1 MKSEKERISLS
12 LCNIWNSFSCWAD
25 DKTRGLCRGSV
36 LFILITVLFV
46 TTEKRDG
53 AALRQFLHPV
63 TGARGASSELI
74 TDGIRGWVQNLQLCY
89 EHKKYASISTENL
102 QERNRCLCPFSKF
115 PSGLC
120 NNLEFFFYLFPSC
133 TFFLWR
139 QESESKFIHFNWCC
153 SLNIYWWWE
162 PTGSAC
168 GSSLS
173 ADSVL
178 LWDWGWSIVAVF
190 KSMPTLLVWLG
201 CWVVHRLRRQRK
213 WFLL

>member
-120 NNLEFFFYLFPSC
+120 NNLENFFIYFHPVHFSSGDKSQRANLFILIDAVPWIFIGGENPLAQPVVAHCQQTQSC
-133 TFFLWR
+133 SGIEGG
-139 QESESKFIHFNWCC
+139 Q
-153 SLNIYWWWE
+153 
-162 PTGSAC
+162 
-168 GSSLS
+168 
-173 ADSVL
+173 
-178 LWDWGWSIVAVF
+178 
-190 KSMPTLLVWLG
+190 
-201 CWVVHRLRRQRK
+201 
-213 WFLL
+213 